1 MRVNELLAKGRR
13 LPERLLGV
21 ESRLLLWLLAAG
33 LLVLLFLGL
42 ASEMAEG
49 ETLAWDRA
57 VLLAL
62 RQPGDLA
69 MPIGPPWLAKSL
81 KDITALGG
89 GAVLTLVTAIVAG
102 YLLASR
108 RAALAGFLVLSVAG
122 GSIVGTLLKHL
133 FGRDRPDVVP
143 HLVDVQTLSFPSG
156 HAFNSA
162 IVYLTLGALLARTQ
176 QRWRSRS
183 TSSAA
188 PSRSP
193 RSSAF
198 RASISGSITRAT
210 SSPAGAPAPPGP
222 GSAPPSRAGFSMA
235 TNSKARISPPAG

>member
-1 MRVNELLAKGRR
+1 MNELLAKGRR
-13 LPERLLGV
+13 LPQRLLGV

-133 FGRDRPDVVP
+133 FGRDRPTVVP

-176 QRWRSRS
+176 QRRAVKVYILACAFFLAAIIGFSRVYLGVHY
-183 TSSAA
+183 
-188 PSRSP
+188 PSDVV
-193 RSSAF
+193 A
-198 RASISGSITRAT
+198 GWC
-210 SSPAGAPAPPGP
+210 AGAAW
-222 GSAPPSRAGFSMA
+222 AGISV
-235 TNSKARISPPAG
+235 TVARRLQHGHQLEGAD

>member
-1 MRVNELLAKGRR
+1 MPDVRSRTDATPAKARR
-13 LPERLLGV
+13 SWLPRLLGI
-21 ESRLLLWLLAAG
+21 ESRLLLWLLAVG
-33 LLVLLFLGL
+33 LLVLLFLGI

-57 VLLAL
+57 ILLAL

-69 MPIGPPWLAKSL
+69 TPIGPPWLAKSL

-89 GAVLTLVTAIVAG
+89 GAVLTLVTAIVTG

-122 GSIVGTLLKHL
+122 GSIVGTLLKHA
-133 FGRDRPDVVP
+133 FGRDRPNVVP
-143 HLVDVQTLSFPSG
+143 HLVDVETLSFPSG

-176 QRWRSRS
+176 QRRAVKIYILAAAFALAAIIGFSRIYLGVHY
-183 TSSAA
+183 
-188 PSRSP
+188 PSDVV
-193 RSSAF
+193 A
-198 RASISGSITRAT
+198 GWC
-210 SSPAGAPAPPGP
+210 AGAAWAAA
-222 GSAPPSRAGFSMA
+222 SASL
-235 TNSKARISPPAG
+235 ARRLQHGHRLEGG